1 VTGQWEKKSNAQKKG
16 LSALAGWDCVPVSSV
31 VNVRPLSTGDF
42 MAKKLPMLVFALALV
57 AAACGGGSSTE
68 TPATTSPAEQSTEA
82 PSGGG
87 DVAAGEK
94 IYVGT
99 CAACHAPD
107 GTGVT
112 GLGKPIVGSE
122 FVAGLSEQ
130 ELVDF
135 IKVGRDPGDPAN
147 TTGVGMPPK
156 GGNPSLSD
164 SDIADVVSYI
174 KSIN

>member
-1 VTGQWEKKSNAQKKG
+1 
-16 LSALAGWDCVPVSSV
+16 
-31 VNVRPLSTGDF
+31 
-42 MAKKLPMLVFALALV
+42 MAKKLPILVFVLALL
-57 AAACGGGSSTE
+57 AAACGGGSSTD
-68 TPATTSPAEQSTEA
+68 TPATTSAGEQTSAA
-82 PSGGG
+82 PVGG

-94 IYVGT
+94 IYTGT

-107 GTGVT
+107 GTGVE

-122 FVAGLSEQ
+122 FIAGLTNQ

-135 IKVGRDPGDPAN
+135 VKVGRDPSDPAN

-156 GGNPSLSD
+156 GGNPSLSETD
-164 SDIADVVSYI
+164 LADVVAFI